1 MIVLISGVVLAVILA
16 IAWNYQRLGFPSKKI
31 TSIVE
36 SLTSQYGS
44 GREASV
50 YKQEGFTVPQDQPP
64 VVESRVVQCG
74 EDQIHY
80 LQAGQGSH
88 VVLLHGI
95 GASVYTWR
103 YMLQDLARH
112 YTVTALDLPGFGK
125 SSKHIAGSY
134 GLDQQ
139 RTRLLSFLDTVG
151 IGPARLVGSSM
162 GATIALWMAHENPK
176 RFSEVVALAP
186 ATNPTIVPRRLSK
199 WIARAPYINRTLNP
213 STMKLILRQIIGRE
227 ELLAPETVQA
237 YLEPFLDNGDS
248 LRTFLS
254 AMELLGDPRLPACYE
269 GIESR
274 VLILQG
280 QRDRMVSVSSV
291 ERLRSHIPCASLEF
305 HATAG
310 HHIMEDAPEW
320 TVERILQFF
329 SK

>member
-1 MIVLISGVVLAVILA
+1 MILVLISIGVVVATLA
-16 IAWNYQRLGFPSKKI
+16 ITWSYRYFVDPNKTKVVPGSEQQ
-31 TSIVE
+31 TSCQLSTE
-36 SLTSQYGS
+36 EHS
-44 GREASV
+44 
-50 YKQEGFTVPQDQPP
+50 PP
-64 VVESRVVQCG
+64 VVESRVIQCG
-74 EDQIHY
+74 SDQIHY
-80 LQAGQGSH
+80 LQAGEGNH

-103 YMLQDLARH
+103 LIIQELARH
-112 YTVTALDLPGFGK
+112 YKVTAVDLPGFGK
-125 SSKHIAGSY
+125 SSKHVAGSY

-139 RTRLLSFLDTVG
+139 RARILSFLDAVD
-151 IGPARLVGSSM
+151 IGHARLIGSSM

-176 RFSEVVALAP
+176 RFSDVVALAP
-186 ATNPTIVPRRLSK
+186 ATNPALVPRRLSK
-199 WIARAPYINRTLNP
+199 WIARAPYISRTLNP
-213 STMKLILRQIIGRE
+213 ATMKLILRQIIHRE
-227 ELLAPETVQA
+227 EILAPETVQA

-280 QRDRMVSVSSV
+280 ERDRMVSVSSV
-291 ERLRSHIPCASLEF
+291 QRLRSHIP
-305 HATAG
+305 HATLDIHPTAG

-320 TVERILQFF
+320 TVERILGFF